1 MFNYAVIDLES
12 TGLQIG
18 FDEILTAH
26 IVLTDGINFIDEKSF
41 NFKPDKIRTDYH
53 LAYEVHR
60 IGIEQATKFNGKRES
75 LNDLLAFVPDNS
87 VMVCHA
93 KKIGH
98 YFDYAFLFMEIEL
111 YLDKRLDF
119 YKKFNHCISTHTL
132 SKKFTKLKKRGLKSV
147 SEYYGVVLDNHHNA
161 KSDTH
166 ACYEIFKKMYK
177 ENRNEIEERINIF

>member
-1 MFNYAVIDLES
+1 MIFSVVDIET
-12 TGLQIG
+12 TGLQNG
-18 FDEILTAH
+18 YDEILTAH
-26 IVLTDGINFIDEKSF
+26 IILTDGMNFIDEKSF
-41 NFKPDKIRTDYH
+41 NFKPKRITNNYHKSYEIHGITIQQTRGFTDK
-53 LAYEVHR
+53 EV
-60 IGIEQATKFNGKRES
+60 GLSN
-75 LNDLLAFVPDNS
+75 LLAFVPDNS